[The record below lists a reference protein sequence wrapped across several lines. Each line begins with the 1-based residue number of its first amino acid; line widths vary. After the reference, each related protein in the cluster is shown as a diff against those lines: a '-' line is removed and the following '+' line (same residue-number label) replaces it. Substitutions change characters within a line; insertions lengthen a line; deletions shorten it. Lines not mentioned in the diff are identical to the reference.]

1 MHPIARLWQYARAYR
16 TRIRLA
22 VVYTILN
29 KLFDVLPE
37 AIDGKLS
44 VLGPRDPANLH
55 EHQLRASAGRSRSP
69 SAAPGSSLVMKR
81 SPIRKA
87 S

>member
-22 VVYTILN
+22 VVFTILN

-37 AIDGKLS
+37 VLIGVAILQSLAIFSALRVGKT
-44 VLGPRDPANLH
+44 A
-55 EHQLRASAGRSRSP
+55 
-69 SAAPGSSLVMKR
+69 
-81 SPIRKA
+81 
-87 S
+87 